1 MKKKSKRTEESLHY
15 HNRYGFADLC
25 LFFVIVLCCFS
36 SSSFFFNKTHSFEL
50 VEVYRKYN
58 FILLTF
64 SFFEEYKKK
73 NDKNNFILLNNGN
86 YKHGFKNLN
95 G

>member
-58 FILLTF
+58 FILFT
-64 SFFEEYKKK
+64 SFFFFEKY
-73 NDKNNFILLNNGN
+73 NFFYKNNFILLNKG
-86 YKHGFKNLN
+86 KLQA
-95 G
+95 